1 MREEKNMEREKQ
13 ITHETLLALFSS
25 LAGNKAPVR
34 MDRREA
40 MRYVN
45 RKSEMLFD
53 AFLEQHGIQTF
64 TYGANGKREYYTHE
78 LAEATLNEYANIPS
92 TH

>member
-1 MREEKNMEREKQ
+1 MEREKQ
-13 ITHETLLALFSS
+13 DTLLAIFVS
-25 LAGNKAPVR
+25 LAGNRSPVR

-45 RKSEMLFD
+45 RKSDPLFD
-53 AFLEQHGIQTF
+53 AFVQAHGIQTF
-64 TYGANGKREYYTHE
+64 TYGGNEKREYYTHE
-78 LAEATLNEYANIPS
+78 LAAATLNEYANIPS